1 MSYSDLDT
9 LGKALA
15 NAAMTVL
22 VRSCRAELA
31 AASHERLDPGV
42 GAGRHRRAEGI

>member
-31 AASHERLDPGV
+31 AASHERLDGV
-42 GAGRHRRAEGI
+42 CARDARQSPLGG